1 MGREFGQLEFFRI
14 CDSCMHDTFNFI
26 QPERLSEET
35 PKGDAIV

>member
-1 MGREFGQLEFFRI
+1 MVREFGQLTNFLGYVI
-14 CDSCMHDTFNFI
+14 PACTTLLFI